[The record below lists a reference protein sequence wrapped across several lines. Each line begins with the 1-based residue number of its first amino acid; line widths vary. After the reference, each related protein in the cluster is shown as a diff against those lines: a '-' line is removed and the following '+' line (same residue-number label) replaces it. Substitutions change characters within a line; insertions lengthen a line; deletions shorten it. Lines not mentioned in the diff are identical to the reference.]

1 MGSNSLKA
9 EQKPEALI
17 MVHKETPRV
26 QKETKEIAREIGIN
40 YGWYRTHALHLVR
53 RTHPPVNSFIIKC
66 NIIPSK

>member
-26 QKETKEIAREIGIN
+26 QKEKNERNSKKNRNEL
-40 YGWYRTHALHLVR
+40 WLVQDTR
-53 RTHPPVNSFIIKC
+53 S
-66 NIIPSK
+66 SSG